1 MKRITIRN
9 VCHQSA
15 AAVAL
20 LIGPLVQAAW
30 PVGPISQQ
38 IVIEPDNYAHQQL
51 LNTIS
56 PQVTLSTGAFD
67 DNRPTFDVV
76 AYTDPADAS
85 TGTNVFAHAG
95 GIPFW
100 NTNRTFRMDF
110 HSPVTDI
117 RLDYIASGFF
127 DNLYRGRLEAYS
139 PAGVLVDSYLTA
151 PLSEGQF
158 ETMSVHAPQI
168 AWALAYP
175 PEDPFGDL
183 DNLRFTAV
191 PEPVTGLLATI
202 LVGCSGMSGDGDTSR
217 DCLAVNGMGV

>member
-1 MKRITIRN
+1 MKRITTRIACRR
-9 VCHQSA
+9 SW
-15 AAVAL
+15 AVLAL
-20 LIGPLVQAAW
+20 LVGPWVQAAW
-30 PVGPISQQ
+30 SVGPIAQQ
-38 IVIEPDNYAHQQL
+38 ILIEPDNYAHQQL
-51 LNTIS
+51 LNTTS
-56 PQVTLSTGAFD
+56 PHVTLSTGAFD

-76 AYTDPADAS
+76 AYTEPADAS
-85 TGTNVFAHAG
+85 TGTKVFAHAG

-110 HSPVTDI
+110 HSLVTDI
-117 RLDYIASGFF
+117 SLDYIASGFF

-151 PLSEGQF
+151 PLAEGQF
-158 ETMSVHAPQI
+158 ETMSVNAPQI

-191 PEPVTGLLATI
+191 PEPATALLAAI
-202 LVGCSGMSGDGDTSR
+202 AVGPSGLVR
-217 DCLAVNGMGV
+217 RRRA